1 MLAEWV
7 PYVQSAR
14 HSEEQN
20 LEAYCEQGK
29 MFYVACKYVPA
40 NCELF
45 VWYEEQ
51 YAKLFGVPQ
60 LEEDCKKSENN
71 FSFEALRQFFGIL
84 SDNLYRC
91 SRCEES
97 FIYPNCLRAHMKF
110 KCKQRNLKCNQSR
123 SEEKPCHLLSIFQND
138 VLFNPLQ
145 TSYCQDTFKSTNKR
159 KLTEQENHEVN
170 KKVCDRQARSVPEE
184 THDVFQKCF
193 ANELTELTESS
204 SSSSSGT
211 GQISDIITGISSSI
225 LPPTE
230 DHVSMMHQHALMFF
244 QNFQPQL
251 RNPLSSLEMVN
262 FLNNSSAFTIINSPT
277 IFVNQPN
284 NLISKYQSH
293 LLTPFQ
299 GDISFRGHE
308 SSTFFDVQRD
318 ALFQDRKLTSHSLIE
333 PQISPPLPSTFAAL
347 NLTQNWCAKCNT
359 SFRMTSDLVY
369 HMRSHHKRDFDPV
382 KKRKD
387 DKLKCEVCGESFR
400 ERHHL
405 TRHMTSHV

>member
-1 MLAEWV
+1 M
-7 PYVQSAR
+7 QGF
-14 HSEEQN
+14 SES
-20 LEAYCEQGK
+20 LSWK
-29 MFYVACKYVPA
+29 KI
-40 NCELF
+40 
-45 VWYEEQ
+45 
-51 YAKLFGVPQ
+51 AKKVRTFFGFEVHRQ
-60 LEEDCKKSENN
+60 L
-71 FSFEALRQFFGIL
+71 FGIL

-138 VLFNPLQ
+138 VLFNPHQ
-145 TSYCQDTFKSTNKR
+145 ISYCQDTFKSTCKR
-159 KLTEQENHEVN
+159 KLTEQENQEVN
-170 KKVCDRQARSVPEE
+170 KKVCDRQARSVSEE
-184 THDVFQKCF
+184 SHDVFQKF
-193 ANELTELTESS
+193 SASELTDLTESS
-204 SSSSSGT
+204 SSSGP
-211 GQISDIITGISSSI
+211 GQISDIIGISSSI

-230 DHVSMMHQHALMFF
+230 DHVAMMHQHALMFF

-284 NLISKYQSH
+284 NLISKYQNH

-299 GDISFRGHE
+299 GDVAFRGHE
-308 SSTFFDVQRD
+308 SSFFDVQRE
-318 ALFQDRKLTSHSLIE
+318 ALFQGRKITSHPLIE